1 MNTSDRDS
9 ELRACG
15 IAESLLFDYLDG
27 VLPPAQVAEFES
39 HCAGCAACQKD
50 VVAYHELEL
59 ALDEMPD
66 PEPREDFDRV
76 VLEAV
81 LEAEAPASAARRE
94 RPVLA
99 GLRQRLAGLLPAG
112 LSRRAPAFAL
122 GLGAVAVAVVVAL
135 SLFAGSVGGWGM
147 LAALAVSR
155 VVQVGVNALIGGI
168 ADLLATVRA
177 SDVLLRAAM
186 LLKPV
191 LRSMFLA
198 ARTVGPEFWLVSTL
212 VSLLALMGAVR
223 LAAGTA
229 VEKGV
234 RRVSL
239 LF

>member
-1 MNTSDRDS
+1 MNTADRDS

-27 VLPPAQVAEFES
+27 ELPPRQRGEFEV

-59 ALDEMPD
+59 ALDELPAL
-66 PEPREDFDRV
+66 EAREGFDRG

-81 LEAEAPASAARRE
+81 LGVEAPMLAR
-94 RPVLA
+94 
-99 GLRQRLAGLLPAG
+99 LRQRLLGSLPADLGRRARITVAGLA
-112 LSRRAPAFAL
+112 
-122 GLGAVAVAVVVAL
+122 AVAVVVTVTLAF
-135 SLFAGSVGGWGM
+135 FAGSVGGWGA
-147 LAALAVSR
+147 LAALTVSR
-155 VVQVGVNALIGGI
+155 VVHLGVNALAGGI
-168 ADLLATVRA
+168 SDLVAAVRA
-177 SDVLLRAAM
+177 SDVLLGVAM
-186 LLKPV
+186 VLKPV
-191 LRSMFLA
+191 LRSMELA
-198 ARTVGPEFWLVSTL
+198 ARAVGPEFWLVSTL
-212 VSLLALMGAVR
+212 VSLLALLGAVR